1 MGVWREQLLPRL
13 TDRALGT
20 DELGELRAAVCR
32 GLHGRVLE
40 LGFGS
45 GLNLPHLPSTVTEL
59 AAVEPAELAWAL
71 SGPRRER
78 SRVPVR
84 RSGLDGQRLAEEDA
98 SYDAVLSTFTLC
110 TIPDAAA
117 ALAEVRRVL
126 HPGGTLHFLEHG
138 LAPDP
143 GVATW
148 QRRLEPAQRRV
159 FAGCHLTRDVPALV
173 AAAGLEVVALEQ
185 RYLPGPRVGRPWA
198 YGSLGVARRP
208 LEAA

>member
-1 MGVWREQLLPRL
+1 MGVWSERVVPRL
-13 TDRALGT
+13 TDRMLDT
-20 DELGELRAAVCR
+20 DEVGRLRDAACR

-40 LGFGS
+40 IGFGS
-45 GLNLPHLPSTVTEL
+45 GLNLPHLPAAVSDL
-59 AAVEPAELAWAL
+59 GAVEPADVGWAL
-71 SGPRRER
+71 SERRRESAR
-78 SRVPVR
+78 LPVR
-84 RSGLDGQRLAEEDA
+84 RRGLDGQHLAEPDQ
-98 SYDAVLSTFTLC
+98 SYDAVLTTFALC

-126 HPGGTLHFLEHG
+126 RPGGTLHFLEHG

-173 AAAGLEVVALEQ
+173 AAAGLDVLEVEQ
-185 RYLPGPRVGRPWA
+185 WYLPGPRFARPWTF
-198 YGSLGVARRP
+198 GSVGVARRSQ
-208 LEAA
+208 EAA